1 MTRSSWERWAAL
13 AGLAFVVFYGA
24 AFAMGIEVGNSDREI
39 LDYYASSSH
48 RAKELVAFF
57 LISAAALSLV
67 VFANALRGR
76 IARAEGAPPML
87 APLAWAGAT
96 GCAVLILAGNALSR
110 ATAFTAMDKEFTLDP
125 NTRRLFEDAGFLL
138 FVAGA
143 LAAILPVVA
152 VSIAVSREADSSRFE
167 QIVSL
172 SAGEGGNRVEFRN
185 AVDWRTQAS
194 TLKATFPLTASNPE
208 ATYNWDVGT
217 MKRATRPS
225 SASMRSS
232 YVRPALIRT
241 ASREPLAATVC
252 NG

>member
-13 AGLAFVVFYGA
+13 AGLAFVVFYGT

-48 RAKELVAFF
+48 RAKELIAFF
-57 LISAAALSLV
+57 FISAAALSLV

-143 LAAILPVVA
+143 LAAILLVVA
-152 VSIAVSREADSSRFE
+152 VSIAALRYGVLPRWLGWGGFVTAVLLPLAIGFVGFLVFAVWVLAASATLAFVRPIEREA
-167 QIVSL
+167 
-172 SAGEGGNRVEFRN
+172 A
-185 AVDWRTQAS
+185 
-194 TLKATFPLTASNPE
+194 
-208 ATYNWDVGT
+208 
-217 MKRATRPS
+217 
-225 SASMRSS
+225 
-232 YVRPALIRT
+232 AL
-241 ASREPLAATVC
+241 P
-252 NG
+252 